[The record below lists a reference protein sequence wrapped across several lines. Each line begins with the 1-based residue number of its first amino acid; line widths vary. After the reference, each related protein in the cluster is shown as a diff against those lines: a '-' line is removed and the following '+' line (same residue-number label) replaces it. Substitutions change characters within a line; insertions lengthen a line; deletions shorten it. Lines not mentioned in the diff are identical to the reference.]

1 MRTKELINQIKKN
14 PVSLIGSQ
22 FEEEIQSIIIKNFN
36 KKIREY
42 NALSQLSINQNSDTL
57 TPPIFTL
64 KEDFTET
71 EIQIFAENLKS
82 LPIHYAVLD
91 YINREEITNTILIL
105 KDIEDFIKDQQ
116 FLRYLINFN
125 YKNYLY
131 KNNHIVI
138 ISKSLELPHKLTD
151 FIKEIVYLPLTKE
164 EIKEIIHQ
172 QLGEE
177 YLNEETINLAKGLT
191 EYQLLKTISDTI
203 VEFPESFSIHLL
215 NKNLKNAKKEAIE
228 KVPGLKIL
236 EGFYN
241 PMVES
246 KETQAIEKAIKSGI
260 GKGALLF
267 GIPGTG
273 KTEIAKHLSSKLSIP
288 IIQFNIE
295 DVMDKY
301 VGNSEFRMNMALQT
315 LSSLAPIIVFVDEI
329 EKIILSLK
337 SSTGDSGVGN
347 ILYTKFLIWLQEKP
361 SDVFVIATANEIE
374 ILSNMAPEF
383 VRAGRWNLKLF
394 IDLPSKEK
402 AEEILRYYCNLYD
415 VKYEPIEIDN
425 LTPAEI
431 KAVVENAKILDIE
444 LSKALETITP
454 ILETSPERI
463 EILRKFARE
472 NCTNLNFMNTK
483 ENKNNNN
490 ENNENK
496 FKKSSTIIWK

>member
-1 MRTKELINQIKKN
+1 MRTKELVNQIKKN
-14 PVSLIGSQ
+14 PITLIRSQ
-22 FEEEIQSIIIKNFN
+22 FEEEIQSIITNNFD

-42 NALSQLSINQNSDTL
+42 NALSQISLNQNSDTL
-57 TPPIFTL
+57 TPPIFAL

-71 EIQIFAENLKS
+71 ERLIFTENLRN

-91 YINREEITNTILIL
+91 YINSGEITNTILIL

-116 FLRYLINFN
+116 LIRYLIKFS
-125 YKNYLY
+125 YKNYLS
-131 KNNHIVI
+131 KNNQIVI
-138 ISKSLELPHKLTD
+138 ISKSLELPDKLKD
-151 FIKEIVYLPLTKE
+151 FVKEVIYLPLTTE
-164 EIKEIIHQ
+164 EIKEIICQ

-177 YLNEETINLAKGLT
+177 FLNEETINLAKGLT

-203 VEFPESFSIHLL
+203 IDSPESFSIHLL
-215 NKNLKNAKKEAIE
+215 NKNLKNAKKESIE

-236 EGFYN
+236 EGSYN

-301 VGNSEFRMNMALQT
+301 VGNSELRMNMALET
-315 LSSLAPIIVFVDEI
+315 INSLAPVIVFVDEI

-374 ILSNMAPEF
+374 ILSQIAPEF

-394 IDLPSKEK
+394 IDLPDKEK

-415 VKYEPIEIDN
+415 VKYEPIELNN

-431 KAVVENAKILDIE
+431 KAIVENSKILDTE
-444 LSKALETITP
+444 LSKALKTITP
-454 ILETSPERI
+454 ILETSPEKI
-463 EILRKFARE
+463 ERLRKFARE
-472 NCTNLNFMNTK
+472 NCTNLNFVK
-483 ENKNNNN
+483 EDKKD
-490 ENNENK
+490 ENSENK
-496 FKKSSTIIWK
+496 FKKSSAII

>member
-1 MRTKELINQIKKN
+1 MRIKKFTKQIRKN
-14 PVSLIGSQ
+14 PISLIRSQ
-22 FEEEIQSIIIKNFN
+22 FEEEIQSIIINNFD

-42 NALSQLSINQNSDTL
+42 NALSQLSLNQNSDAL
-57 TPPIFTL
+57 TPPIFAL
-64 KEDFTET
+64 KKEFTET
-71 EIQIFAENLKS
+71 EIQIFADNLKN

-91 YINREEITNTILIL
+91 YINKEEITNTILIL

-125 YKNYLY
+125 YKNYLS
-131 KNNHIVI
+131 KNNHIII
-138 ISKSLELPHKLTD
+138 ISKSLELPSKLTD
-151 FIKEIVYLPLTKE
+151 FIKEIVYLPLTTE
-164 EIKEIIHQ
+164 EIKEIIYQ

-177 YLNEETINLAKGLT
+177 YANEETINLAKGLT

-203 VEFPESFSIHLL
+203 VDNPDSFNIHLL
-215 NKNLKNAKKEAIE
+215 NENIKNIKKEAIE

-236 EGFYN
+236 EGSYN

-246 KETQAIEKAIKSGI
+246 KETQAIEKAIKSSI

-273 KTEIAKHLSSKLSIP
+273 KTEIAKHLSAKLSIP
-288 IIQFNIE
+288 IIEFKIE
-295 DVMDKY
+295 DTMDKY
-301 VGNSEFRMNMALQT
+301 VGNSELRMNMALET
-315 LSSLAPIIVFVDEI
+315 LNSLAPIIVFVDEI
-329 EKIILSLK
+329 EKIILSLR

-374 ILSNMAPEF
+374 ILSQIAPEF

-431 KAVVENAKILDIE
+431 KAIVENAKILDIS
-444 LSKALETITP
+444 LSKALTTITP

-463 EILRKFARE
+463 EKLRKFAKE
-472 NCTNLNFMNTK
+472 NCTNLNFIQEDKTDEN
-483 ENKNNNN
+483 NKN
-490 ENNENK
+490 K
-496 FKKSSTIIWK
+496 LKKTSAII

>member
-1 MRTKELINQIKKN
+1 MRIKELVNQVKKN
-14 PVSLIGSQ
+14 PITLIRSQ
-22 FEEEIQSIIIKNFN
+22 FEEEIQTIIINNLN

-42 NALSQLSINQNSDTL
+42 NALSQLQLNQNSNTL
-57 TPPIFTL
+57 TPPILTL

-71 EIQIFAENLKS
+71 EIQVFTENLQN
-82 LPIHYAVLD
+82 LPTHYAVLD
-91 YINREEITNTILIL
+91 YINREEITDTILIL
-105 KDIEDFIKDQQ
+105 KDIEDFIKDQG
-116 FLRYLINFN
+116 FIRYLINFN
-125 YKNYLY
+125 YKNYLS

-138 ISKSLELPHKLTD
+138 ISKTIELPHKLTD
-151 FIKEIVYLPLTKE
+151 FIKEVVYLPLTTE
-164 EIKEIIHQ
+164 EIKEIIYQ

-177 YLNEETINLAKGLT
+177 FINEETVNLAKGLT

-203 VEFPESFSIHLL
+203 IDNPESFSIQLL

-228 KVPGLKIL
+228 KIPGLKIL
-236 EGFYN
+236 EGSYN

-295 DVMDKY
+295 DTMDKY
-301 VGNSEFRMNMALQT
+301 VGNSELRMNMALKT
-315 LSSLAPIIVFVDEI
+315 LNSLAPIIVFIDEI

-374 ILSNMAPEF
+374 ILSQIAPEF

-415 VKYEPIEIDN
+415 IKYEPIELDN

-431 KAVVENAKILDIE
+431 RSIVENAKILDIE
-444 LSKALETITP
+444 LSKAFETITP
-454 ILETSPERI
+454 ILKTSPERI
-463 EILRKFARE
+463 ERLRKFAKE
-472 NCTNLNFMNTK
+472 NCTNLNFTR
-483 ENKNNNN
+483 ENKNNSK
-490 ENNENK
+490 ENKENK
-496 FKKSSTIIWK
+496 FKKSPTII

>member
-1 MRTKELINQIKKN
+1 
-14 PVSLIGSQ
+14 V
-22 FEEEIQSIIIKNFN
+22 
-36 KKIREY
+36 
-42 NALSQLSINQNSDTL
+42 
-57 TPPIFTL
+57 
-64 KEDFTET
+64 
-71 EIQIFAENLKS
+71 KS
-82 LPIHYAVLD
+82 V
-91 YINREEITNTILIL
+91 
-105 KDIEDFIKDQQ
+105 IEDFIKDQQ
-116 FLRYLINFN
+116 FIRYLINFN
-125 YKNYLY
+125 YKNYLS

-151 FIKEIVYLPLTKE
+151 FIKEIIYLPLTTE
-164 EIKEIIHQ
+164 EIKEIIYQ

-177 YLNEETINLAKGLT
+177 FANEETINLAKGLT

-203 VEFPESFSIHLL
+203 VDNPDSLNIHLL
-215 NKNLKNAKKEAIE
+215 NKNLKNVKKEAIE

-236 EGFYN
+236 EGSYN

-273 KTEIAKHLSSKLSIP
+273 KTEIAKHLSAKLSIP

-295 DVMDKY
+295 DTMDKY
-301 VGNSEFRMNMALQT
+301 VGNSELRMNMALET
-315 LSSLAPIIVFVDEI
+315 LNSLAPIIVFIDEI

-374 ILSNMAPEF
+374 ILSQMAPEF

-415 VKYEPIEIDN
+415 VRYKPIELDN

-431 KAVVENAKILDIE
+431 KAIVENARILDIE
-444 LSKALETITP
+444 LSKALKTITP

-463 EILRKFARE
+463 ERLRKFARE
-472 NCTNLNFMNTK
+472 NCTNLNLL
-483 ENKNNNN
+483 ENNNQN
-490 ENNENK
+490 DKKEDTADK
-496 FKKSSTIIWK
+496 FKKPSTII